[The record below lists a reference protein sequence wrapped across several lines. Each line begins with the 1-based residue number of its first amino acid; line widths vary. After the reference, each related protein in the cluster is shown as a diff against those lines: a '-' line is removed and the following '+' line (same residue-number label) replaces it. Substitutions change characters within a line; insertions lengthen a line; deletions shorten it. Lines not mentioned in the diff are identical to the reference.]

1 MSESGTES
9 VLARWREAERS
20 LAAVDPRSD
29 EAARLADEVDRLRAE
44 FRRVTGETGH
54 PGAAEKELEP
64 TTA

>member
-29 EAARLADEVDRLRAE
+29 EAARLADEVERLRSE
-44 FRRVTGETGH
+44 FKRVTRETGDTSA
-54 PGAAEKELEP
+54 AAEELEP
-64 TTA
+64 ATA